1 MALARINAGNGVA
14 VIRDNDKVN
23 SATLAS
29 VITNTYNT
37 GHLLGDI
44 RRCYLSDNTVG
55 SVVSGPELVSDPSF
69 DNPSAWVAGTNISVS
84 GGNAIYNSATHGT
97 NLDGPTS
104 AIAKGK
110 TYLVSITVSSY
121 TSGKITIYMGGAGG
135 AKIGTGVGVFSTA
148 ITATTNTSGINL
160 QADSICAM
168 TLSDVSIKEVVSDR
182 SYKAQAANITGTL
195 TKSTVATNAQLVAYS
210 GFSAANYLQEP
221 YSADL
226 DFGTGEW
233 SAGAWVNVPTSLP
246 VESFPVVGPELVT
259 NGDFSNG
266 TTGWLNSNATLS
278 VSSGVLTVTAGPSS
292 TYGYAWQEI
301 STVAGKTYSVS
312 IDMPFAD
319 NSLIRVG
326 SSIGSGDLYQLF
338 TSTAGTKK
346 FVFTA
351 VGSLSHLRVGDGSAA
366 AVAVSRFDNISVREV
381 APALIADRS
390 HSTGT
395 KINLGMNTFGNLTAT
410 AYDGTTPRT
419 VTTTAAYNTATWL
432 KAEAVYK
439 TDGSLAILVNGQEV
453 AVTRGNPLLTLNN
466 SNAVLTIG
474 NSYALDAP
482 FPGSIALL
490 KLSATAPTYDQ
501 AQWMYEQEKQLFRD
515 GAQCCLPD
523 SGNIVDLT
531 YDDVTDKWVAVSA
544 TNESS
549 WTGLVRTNVTAVP
562 AGSNSKVVAT
572 SGVKLNARTTTNP
585 GVDVTIPAYLLREE
599 LLKDGE
605 DSGKLSRIQVPLD
618 YVGGFTATTVTGNT
632 AITSVAGLS
641 YPSQTTIIGARV
653 SGTGIPANTTIVG
666 ISGTTI
672 YLSAAATASAS
683 AVQISFVDF
692 VLPIGMEAKEVISA
706 GAIKTEGATKDFTRL
721 YDGFRETIRF
731 GTAPG
736 YTAAV
741 QIIAIRSQS

>member
-1 MALARINAGNGVA
+1 M
-14 VIRDNDKVN
+14 
-23 SATLAS
+23 
-29 VITNTYNT
+29 
-37 GHLLGDI
+37 
-44 RRCYLSDNTVG
+44 
-55 SVVSGPELVSDPSF
+55 
-69 DNPSAWVAGTNISVS
+69 
-84 GGNAIYNSATHGT
+84 
-97 NLDGPTS
+97 
-104 AIAKGK
+104 
-110 TYLVSITVSSY
+110 
-121 TSGKITIYMGGAGG
+121 
-135 AKIGTGVGVFSTA
+135 
-148 ITATTNTSGINL
+148 
-160 QADSICAM
+160 
-168 TLSDVSIKEVVSDR
+168 
-182 SYKAQAANITGTL
+182 
-195 TKSTVATNAQLVAYS
+195 
-210 GFSAANYLQEP
+210 ANYIREDW
-221 YSADL
+221 SADL

-233 SAGAWVNVPTSLP
+233 SVGAWVNVPTTLP
-246 VESFPVVGPELVT
+246 ASSFPVGPELIT
-259 NGDFSNG
+259 NGTFDSDLSGWTTSTATWESGGALVSYSG
-266 TTGWLNSNATLS
+266 TVAT
-278 VSSGVLTVTAGPSS
+278 T
-292 TYGYAWQEI
+292 I
-301 STVAGKTYSVS
+301 STVPGKRY
-312 IDMPFAD
+312 
-319 NSLIRVG
+319 R
-326 SSIGSGDLYQLF
+326 
-338 TSTAGTKK
+338 
-346 FVFTA
+346 
-351 VGSLSHLRVGDGSAA
+351 LSHG
-366 AVAVSRFDNISVREV
+366 ISVASGGTGYINIGTTIGGSQLLRSQGWQSPNYFIASTTTTYIQFQAASNSNNYLLDNVSCVEIFS
-381 APALIADRS
+381 ALIADRAYS
-390 HSTGT
+390 SGPA
-395 KINLGMNTFGNLTAT
+395 INLGVNNSGYLTAT
-410 AYDGTTPRT
+410 AYDGTTTRT
-419 VTTTAAYNTATWL
+419 VTTTAAYNTATWV

-453 AVTRGNPLLTLNN
+453 AVTRGNPLLSLNN

-605 DSGKLSRIQVPLD
+605 DSGKLARVQVPLD

-641 YPSQTTIIGARV
+641 YPSQTTIIGATV
-653 SGTGIPANTTIVG
+653 TGSGIPASTTVVG

-672 YLSAAATASAS
+672 YLSKAATADATG
-683 AVQISFVDF
+683 VQISFVDF
-692 VLPIGMEAKEVISA
+692 VLPLGMEAKEVVSG
-706 GAIKTEGATKDFTRL
+706 GAIKTEGSTKDYTRL